1 MKWQDVFPILIS
13 ILVLIVVAILQ
24 KQSKLAAALTTTM
37 PLTVPLAMWI
47 VYASTDGNREAMT
60 QFNLGMVLGIIPSIG
75 FLVVAWL
82 AARAGLKLV
91 PTILLGYGVWRGG
104 HYRPE
109 TISGIMTFLDGSKI
123 GGAVFMPRPMPPEMR
138 QYSGQLT
145 SARER

>member
-47 VYASTDGNREAMT
+47 VYVSTDGNREAMT
-60 QFNLGMVLGIIPSIG
+60 QFNQGMVLGIIPSIG

-91 PTILLGYGVWRGG
+91 PTILLGYGVWAIGAA
-104 HYRPE
+104 
-109 TISGIMTFLDGSKI
+109 TIITMRRFLG
-123 GGAVFMPRPMPPEMR
+123 
-138 QYSGQLT
+138 L
-145 SARER
+145 

>member
-13 ILVLIVVAILQ
+13 ILVLIAVAILQ

-47 VYASTDGNREAMT
+47 VYASSDGNRKTMT

-75 FLVVAWL
+75 FLIVAWL

-91 PTILLGYGVWRGG
+91 PSILLGYGVWAIGAAAIFSLR
-104 HYRPE
+104 R
-109 TISGIMTFLDGSKI
+109 FLG
-123 GGAVFMPRPMPPEMR
+123 
-138 QYSGQLT
+138 L
-145 SARER
+145 